1 MNAISI
7 RPTQPS
13 DLPAIAALLG
23 ELGYP
28 VSVDDLPSR
37 LERLQ
42 QDGHSAAYVATCDPD
57 VVGLATVH
65 SFGLVHAA
73 TPVAL
78 LTSLVVAE
86 SARGQGVGRRLVDA
100 AETWAREKGCA
111 RIIVTTAEH
120 RSGAHAF
127 YQSLGW
133 EYTGRR
139 YAKVL
144 PDP

>member
-1 MNAISI
+1 MSAISI
-7 RPTQPS
+7 RSILPP
-13 DLPAIAALLG
+13 DFPAIAALLG

-28 VSVDDLPSR
+28 VRGDDLPSR
-37 LERLQ
+37 FERLQ
-42 QDGHSAAYVATCDPD
+42 QDGHSVAYVATHDPH

-65 SFGLVHAA
+65 SFPLMHAA
-73 TPVAL
+73 VPVAL

-100 AETWAREKGCA
+100 AEAWARKTGCA

-120 RSGAHAF
+120 RSGAHVF

-139 YAKVL
+139 YAKRL
-144 PDP
+144 PDR

>member
-1 MNAISI
+1 MNPISI
-7 RPTQPS
+7 RSILPP
-13 DLPAIAALLG
+13 DLPAVAALLV

-28 VSVDDLPSR
+28 VLVDDLPSR

-42 QDGHSAAYVATCDPD
+42 QDGHSAAFVATHDPH
-57 VVGLATVH
+57 VIGLVTVH
-65 SFGLVHAA
+65 SFPAVHAA
-73 TPVAL
+73 APVAL

-100 AETWAREKGCA
+100 AENWARERGCA

-127 YQSLGW
+127 YQGLGW

-139 YAKVL
+139 YAKRL
-144 PDP
+144 PEH

>member
-1 MNAISI
+1 MTAISI

-28 VSVDDLPSR
+28 ASVDDLPSR

-42 QDGHSAAYVATCDPD
+42 HDGHSGAYVATRDPD

-65 SFGLVHAA
+65 TFAVVHAA